1 MTDTPSAWR
10 ERVAVVYLAKA
21 AAQYELLDPD

>member
-1 MTDTPSAWR
+1 MTGTTPTRW

>member
-10 ERVAVVYLAKA
+10 ERVAVVCLGKA
-21 AAQYELLDPD
+21 AALYELLDRD

>member
-1 MTDTPSAWR
+1 MTDTPPARR
-10 ERVAVVYLAKA
+10 ERLAVACLAKA